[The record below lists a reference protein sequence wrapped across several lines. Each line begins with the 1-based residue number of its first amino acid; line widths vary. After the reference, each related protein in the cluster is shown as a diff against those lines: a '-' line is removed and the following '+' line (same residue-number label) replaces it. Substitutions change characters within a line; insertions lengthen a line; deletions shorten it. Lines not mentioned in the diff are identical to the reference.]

1 MRVPIKVDYGVRA
14 LVDLALHSDGKPVRT
29 AEIASRQHIPESYL
43 DQVLT
48 VLNKFS
54 FIRSRR
60 GPHGGHL
67 LAKPPAEIN
76 LNMIV
81 NSLEGN
87 HPPLDC
93 LDDPGAC
100 VLSDNCGQ
108 QGVWRGVEEAVRAV
122 LSTTTVADLANQ
134 QRDEAGRRREA
145 VFAARSGA

>member
-14 LVDLALHSDGKPVRT
+14 LVDLALYSDGKPITT
-29 AEIASRQHIPESYL
+29 AAIASRQHIPESYL

-60 GPHGGHL
+60 GPQGGHL
-67 LAKPPAEIN
+67 LAKPPAEIS
-76 LNMIV
+76 LNMV
-81 NSLEGN
+81 VSSLEGT
-87 HPPLDC
+87 HPSLDC

-108 QGVWRGVEEAVRAV
+108 QGVWRGVDEAVRLV
-122 LSTTTVADLANQ
+122 LSTTSVADLANQ
-134 QRDEAGRRREA
+134 QRDHANRLREA
-145 VFAARSGA
+145 VPAAPSGA